1 MQQQKIWHSGILGMS
16 FSAEEGRIL
25 IFRKTLEALGKP
37 SHYRFLYNA
46 HAHEIAVQACNAEEA
61 GSHRVGKLDE
71 TSSCEIKCK
80 AFVQMIY
87 KDAGWNRRCS
97 YRLTGRS
104 FPNQRLV
111 SFQIDDAAPI
121 EYGRVLPSDVSPTF
135 ALCRA
140 EGVQA
145 QNNPTPAE
153 KADSGEV

>member
-1 MQQQKIWHSGILGMS
+1 MQEQKIWHSGILGMS

-25 IFRKTLEALGKP
+25 IFRKTLEA
-37 SHYRFLYNA
+37 
-46 HAHEIAVQACNAEEA
+46 
-61 GSHRVGKLDE
+61 VGKLDE

-87 KDAGWNRRCS
+87 KDAGWNKRWS

-104 FPNQRLV
+104 FQNQRLV
-111 SFQIDDAAPI
+111 SFQIEDAAPI
-121 EYGRVLPSDVSPTF
+121 EYGRVLPADVSPTF

-140 EGVQA
+140 ESVPA
-145 QNNPTPAE
+145 QNNPTSAV